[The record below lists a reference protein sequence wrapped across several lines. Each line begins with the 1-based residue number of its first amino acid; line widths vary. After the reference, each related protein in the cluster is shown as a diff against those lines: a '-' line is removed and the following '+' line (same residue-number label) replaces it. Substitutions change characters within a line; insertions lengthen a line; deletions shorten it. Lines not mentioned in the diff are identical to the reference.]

1 MLHKK
6 TPKNS
11 ISKNNSTQSLSTP
24 KKDGYYM
31 PSEFEKQTATWLG
44 WPSNSG
50 TFRLKG
56 AQLAIEQ
63 CARIISKYQIVHI
76 VAQPSVWEEAYERF
90 KGCPNI
96 FVDELDSDDN
106 WLRDIAPTFLIKPVG
121 KNRFMRSVGWKFN
134 GWGNPKTIEHDK
146 DALVAVKISGFLSVP
161 IYKKFD
167 FVCEGGS
174 FSVDGQGTL
183 VTTEEC
189 LLNPNRNKNLTK
201 AQIANN
207 LCNYLN
213 LTKIIWLPYGV
224 FHDTDTNGHVDN
236 MCVFA
241 GVGKVMLTWPK
252 GCGTPE
258 CEDKEQEMRSLAA
271 MDVLENST
279 DAKGNKITVYK
290 IPHPPKLYYTKSEAK
305 SLPSTDDGSFA
316 RKGGTR
322 MAASHVNLI
331 ITNDV
336 IVVPIFHCSS
346 DNEAIKAVSE
356 VFPNKKVVG
365 VYAREILLG
374 GGNIHCMSQQQP
386 YSTDI

>member
-6 TPKNS
+6 TRKNS
-11 ISKNNSTQSLSTP
+11 ITKNNSTQRLSTP

-31 PSEFEKQTATWLG
+31 PSEFEKQSATWLG
-44 WPSNSG
+44 WPSNPG

-56 AQLAIEQ
+56 AQRAIEEV
-63 CARIISKYQIVHI
+63 ARIISKYQIVHI
-76 VAQPSVWEEAYERF
+76 VAQPSAWEEAYECF
-90 KGCPNI
+90 KDCANI
-96 FVDELDSDDN
+96 FVNEVDSNDN
-106 WLRDIAPTFLIKPVG
+106 WLRDIAPTFLIKP
-121 KNRFMRSVGWKFN
+121 
-134 GWGNPKTIEHDK
+134 
-146 DALVAVKISGFLSVP
+146 VAVKISGFLSVP

-183 VTTEEC
+183 ITTEEC

-201 AQIANN
+201 SQIANN

-213 LTKIIWLPYGV
+213 LTKVIWLPYGV

-241 GVGKVMLTWPK
+241 GVGKVMLTWPN
-252 GCGTPE
+252 GCGTDE
-258 CEDKEQEMRSLAA
+258 CEDKEQEIRSMAA
-271 MDVLENST
+271 LDVLENST

-290 IPHPPKLYYTKSEAK
+290 IPHPTKLYYTKSEVK
-305 SLPSTDDGSFA
+305 SLPGVNDGSFA
-316 RKGGTR
+316 RKDGVR

-331 ITNDV
+331 ITNEV
-336 IVVPIFHCSS
+336 VVVPIFHCPT